1 MFKIKS
7 EHKKKYLKNVSWVFG
22 GFLLRY
28 GLTLVVSVLV
38 ARYLKPEGFG
48 MMNYATNLMFI
59 FTPIAFMGMYGIV
72 TRELV
77 NLKYDE
83 NKILGTSF
91 ILKLV
96 ASIAVVIFITI
107 LVQFTELGS
116 QSRWHIIIATL
127 SLIASPFGVIDYYFQ
142 SKVQSKFVVLS
153 QQIAYIITSLLR
165 LLLIYIKAPVGAFVF
180 MFTLDVA
187 IANGF
192 LIYFYRKQGIRIS
205 SWLFDKDIAK
215 IFLRESPK
223 VILTEFFAYF
233 YMRIDQVM
241 IEKMLGYESLGIYTA
256 AVKLCEPFYLL
267 ASIITASLFPAIIN
281 GFKMGMEEY
290 RARLQKLFNILTW
303 CAILVSIG
311 IQFFSEFIITF
322 LYDEDFHQATPIL
335 SLYFW
340 TSIFVFQGMLASQ
353 AYMIEHKQKFSAIQT
368 FIGVGLNV
376 GLNFILIPLYN
387 LKGACY
393 ASLISYAFSSVIL
406 NAFNKNTR
414 MIFTLQ
420 VNSYL
425 AIFKS
430 PKALIRQF
438 YLDKQ

>member
-1 MFKIKS
+1 MFKIGS

-22 GFLLRY
+22 GMLLRY
-28 GLTLVVSVLV
+28 GVTMVVSIFV

-48 MMNYATNLMFI
+48 MMNYATNMMFI
-59 FTPIAFMGMYGIV
+59 FTPIAFMGMYGIA

-77 NLKYDE
+77 NLKYDV

-91 ILKLV
+91 VLKLIASV
-96 ASIAVVIFITI
+96 AVFLFIAV
-107 LVQFTELGS
+107 LVQFTESDS

-127 SLIASPFGVIDYYFQ
+127 SLLVSPFGIIDYYFQ

-153 QQIAYIITSLLR
+153 QQIAYITTSLLR
-165 LLLIYIKAPVGAFVF
+165 LLLIYVGAPVGAFVF
-180 MFTLDVA
+180 MFTLDAA

-192 LIYFYRKQGIRIS
+192 LVYFYRKQGVRIS
-205 SWLFDKDIAK
+205 SWLFDKEIAK
-215 IFLRESPK
+215 VFLRESPK

-267 ASIITASLFPAIIN
+267 ASVITTSLFPAIIN
-281 GFKMGMEEY
+281 GFKIGVTEY
-290 RARLQKLFNILTW
+290 KLRLQKLFNILTW
-303 CAILVSIG
+303 CAILVCIG
-311 IQFFSEFIITF
+311 VQFFSRFIITF
-322 LYDEDFHQATPIL
+322 LYDESFYQATPVL

-340 TSIFVFQGMLASQ
+340 TSVFVFQGMLASH
-353 AYMIEHKQKFSAIQT
+353 AYMIEQKQKFSAIQT

-376 GLNFILIPLYN
+376 GLNFILIPIYKLE
-387 LKGACY
+387 GACY

-406 NAFNKNTR
+406 NAFHKKTR
-414 MIFTLQ
+414 MIFILQ

-425 AIFKS
+425 AVFKS
-430 PKALIRQF
+430 PKMLIRQF